1 MRTII
6 ILCFPCYVVHLLCMS
21 SVGAHI
27 VRPPA
32 CGRWWDEIWD
42 KARHAGRWQ
51 ASSPTDWILGLRQI
65 FRSLHGAMGASRP
78 TDYFTVHHTFSNVT
92 QPNIF
97 ERRICAAIHHN
108 YSLFFIT
115 YSFYSPI
122 IPPTQQIV
130 DITKTA
136 LRSPG
141 RRFQLFRLSR
151 SISYFYNN

>member
-1 MRTII
+1 MRNWELEVRIRFIMNFICEVTGRYADDYYIVFSM
-6 ILCFPCYVVHLLCMS
+6 LCRTFIMY
-21 SVGAHI
+21 
-27 VRPPA
+27 
-32 CGRWWDEIWD
+32 
-42 KARHAGRWQ
+42 
-51 ASSPTDWILGLRQI
+51 WILGLRQI

-78 TDYFTVHHTFSNVT
+78 TDYFIVHHTFSNVT

>member
-51 ASSPTDWILGLRQI
+51 ASSPIDWILGLRQI
-65 FRSLHGAMGASRP
+65 FRSLHGAMGHRALQIILLSI
-78 TDYFTVHHTFSNVT
+78 THFQMS
-92 QPNIF
+92 PNLIF
-97 ERRICAAIHHN
+97 LSGAFALRSTIIIH
-108 YSLFFIT
+108 YSLLLIF
-115 YSFYSPI
+115 FYSPI

>member
-65 FRSLHGAMGASRP
+65 FRFLHGAMGHRALQIILLSI
-78 TDYFTVHHTFSNVT
+78 THFQMS
-92 QPNIF
+92 PNLIF
-97 ERRICAAIHHN
+97 LSGA
-108 YSLFFIT
+108 F
-115 YSFYSPI
+115 
-122 IPPTQQIV
+122 
-130 DITKTA
+130 A
-136 LRSPG
+136 LRSTIIIHYSLLLILFIPHYPAYTANC
-141 RRFQLFRLSR
+141 RYNKNRPPVSRKAVSIIQIIQINQLFL
-151 SISYFYNN
+151 